1 MFTVQYVEFFTFA
14 GLMTVFSFI
23 LMLVAFTYEY
33 NYFTEGLTFFSKEI
47 FSKIL
52 FSQIKRRELVMI
64 ILGIKIKDID

>member
-33 NYFTEGLTFFSKEI
+33 NYFTEGLPFFLKNY
-47 FSKIL
+47 FQIL
-52 FSQIKRRELVMI
+52 FSQIKRSELVMI